1 MSLLLW
7 CGAILLVLV
16 GLVGSLVPVLPGPV
30 LVFAGMVLASWADGF
45 ERVGP
50 WVLIVLAL
58 LTIAVYVVDFLAGAY
73 GVERAGA
80 SRRATVGAVLGT
92 IVGLFFGIPGLLLG
106 PFIGAVLGELSL
118 RREIVEAGRAGAGAW
133 LGIFLGAVAKMALIF
148 TMLGL
153 FLAAYLF

>member
-1 MSLLLW
+1 
-7 CGAILLVLV
+7 
-16 GLVGSLVPVLPGPV
+16 
-30 LVFAGMVLASWADGF
+30 
-45 ERVGP
+45 
-50 WVLIVLAL
+50 
-58 LTIAVYVVDFLAGAY
+58 VVDFLAGAY

-106 PFIGAVLGELSL
+106 PFIGAVLGELSV

-148 TMLGL
+148 AMLGL
-153 FLAAYLF
+153 FVAAYLF

>member
-1 MSLLLW
+1 MSLFLW
-7 CGAILLVLV
+7 VGAILLVLV

-30 LVFAGMVLASWADGF
+30 LVFAGLLLASWADGF

-58 LTIAVYVVDFLAGAY
+58 LTIVVYAVDFLAGAY

-80 SRRATVGAVLGT
+80 SRRATVGAILGT

-106 PFIGAVLGELSL
+106 PFIGAVLGELSV
-118 RREIVEAGRAGAGAW
+118 RRQIIEAGRAGAGAW
-133 LGIFLGAVAKMALIF
+133 LGLFLGAVAKMALIVA
-148 TMLGL
+148 MLGL
-153 FLAAYLF
+153 FVAAYLF